1 MSGYIIAGAAVLLAL
16 ALVLYD
22 RWRTARTIRR
32 LDDMLTAA
40 MNGSFSEESF
50 DESRLSALESRLG
63 RYLAAS
69 ALSARNVQEQKDR
82 ISALISD
89 ISHQTKTPVANLQLY
104 AQLLA
109 EQPLTPRGKDCAAA
123 ISAQAEKLQTLIEAL
138 VKTSRLETGILALHP
153 QPGEISPVVERAAAQ
168 YAARAAEKGITLTV
182 GQKEGSAVFDPKWT
196 EEAVCNLLD
205 NAVKYSSSGGAVT
218 VEVKNYELFSA
229 IRITDT
235 GPGISEEEQ
244 AKIFGRFYRAPRA
257 WQAEGVGIG
266 LYLSHISS
274 DTTKL
279 GTPYDTAVCCSWYA
293 TEPAFGETSPAFAQ
307 MR

>member
-1 MSGYIIAGAAVLLAL
+1 MNGYLVMSAVMLLAL
-16 ALVLYD
+16 AVVIYD
-22 RWRTARTIRR
+22 RWRTARIVQR

-40 MNGSFSEESF
+40 MNSTFSEETF
-50 DESRLSALESRLG
+50 DESRLSSLESRLG

-69 ALSARNVQEQKDR
+69 ALSARNVREQKDQ

-104 AQLLA
+104 AQLLS
-109 EQPLTPRGKDCAAA
+109 EQPLTPQGKDCAAA

-153 QPGEISPVVERAAAQ
+153 RSGEISPVVERAAAQ
-168 YAARAAEKGITLTV
+168 YAPKAAEKGSALTL
-182 GQKEGSAVFDPKWT
+182 GQRSGSAVFDPKWT
-196 EEAVCNLLD
+196 EEALCNLLD
-205 NAVKYSSSGGAVT
+205 NAVKYTPSGGTVT

-229 IRITDT
+229 IRVTDT

-244 AKIFGRFYRAPRA
+244 AKIFGRFYRAPGA

-266 LYLSHISS
+266 LYLTRQIAEKQGGYVKVES
-274 DTTKL
+274 
-279 GTPYDTAVCCSWYA
+279 TPGMGSIFSLYLPRES
-293 TEPAFGETSPAFAQ
+293 
-307 MR
+307 

>member
-1 MSGYIIAGAAVLLAL
+1 MLLAL
-16 ALVLYD
+16 AVVVYD

-40 MNGSFSEESF
+40 INGTFSEETF
-50 DESRLSALESRLG
+50 DESRLSSLECRLA

-69 ALSARNVQEQKDR
+69 ALSARNVREQKDQ
-82 ISALISD
+82 ISALVSD

-104 AQLLA
+104 AQLLS
-109 EQPLTPRGKDCAAA
+109 EQPLTPQGKDCAAA

-153 QPGEISPVVERAAAQ
+153 QPGEISPVVERAVAQ
-168 YAARAAEKGITLTV
+168 YAPKAAEKGIALTV
-182 GQKEGSAVFDPKWT
+182 GQRAGSAVFDAKWT

-205 NAVKYSSSGGAVT
+205 NAVKYTPSGAAVT

-229 IRITDT
+229 IRVSDT

-244 AKIFGRFYRAPRA
+244 AKIFGRFYRASGA

-266 LYLSHISS
+266 LYLTRQIAEKQGGYVKVESIPGKGSTFS
-274 DTTKL
+274 L
-279 GTPYDTAVCCSWYA
+279 YIPRES
-293 TEPAFGETSPAFAQ
+293 
-307 MR
+307 